1 MHRLIEVK
9 QVCDRL
15 TVLRDGKYVG
25 DADVAN
31 TSMDEI
37 VRMMVGRNV
46 EYLPGEYHKGS
57 EVVARVESL
66 TRLKRIPGTTSVPLR
81 GMSLEIRKGEVLGLA
96 DWWVREEPNWLARCL
111 VPIVLRDHFISGR
124 LKIRPSKNGHPSLM
138 PSRFYA
144 PSLDRNLDNPQ
155 RNSLGPPAGGSSLWL
170 GVAVCHPD

>member
-1 MHRLIEVK
+1 MK

-25 DADVAN
+25 DADVPN

-66 TRLKRIPGTTSVPLR
+66 TRLKRIPGTMSVALR
-81 GMSLEIRKGEVLGLA
+81 GMSLEIRKGEV
-96 DWWVREEPNWLARCL
+96 REEPNWLARAVWCRSFCAITSYQDGWKFGL
-111 VPIVLRDHFISGR
+111 QKMG
-124 LKIRPSKNGHPSLM
+124 IR
-138 PSRFYA
+138 R
-144 PSLDRNLDNPQ
+144 
-155 RNSLGPPAGGSSLWL
+155 
-170 GVAVCHPD
+170 